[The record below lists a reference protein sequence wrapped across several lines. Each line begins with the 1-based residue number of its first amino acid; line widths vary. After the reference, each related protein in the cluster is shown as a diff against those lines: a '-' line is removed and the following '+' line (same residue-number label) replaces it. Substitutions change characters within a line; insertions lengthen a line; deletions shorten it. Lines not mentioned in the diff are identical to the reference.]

1 VKYFL
6 GLDNGGT
13 TTKAALYDLRGKE
26 IAVASV
32 ATAMLA
38 PKPGFTERDMEEMWD
53 ANCRVIRDVMEQAS
67 VSPADI
73 AGVAICGHGKGLYLW
88 GKDGKPARNGII
100 STDNRAWE
108 YPVQWKKDGTEA
120 KVFARSCQ
128 HILACQS
135 VSLLAWLRDNEPAVI
150 PNIQWVFECKDYVR
164 FRMTGEAKAEI
175 TDYSGANLVNLH
187 TCSYDDEL
195 LALFGLS
202 FIRDALPELCGS
214 TEIAGYVTEE
224 AAEDVLRRMRERRR
238 RHPPCPVSGR
248 SIETVRE

>member
-1 VKYFL
+1 MKYLL

-26 IAVASV
+26 IAVSSV

-67 VSPADI
+67 VSPQDI

-88 GKDGKPARNGII
+88 GKDGHPARNGII

-108 YPVQWKKDGTEA
+108 YPVQWRQDGTEA

-128 HILACQS
+128 HILACQP
-135 VSLLAWLRDNEPAVI
+135 VSLLAWLRDNSRTSWGTYAG
-150 PNIQWVFECKDYVR
+150 CSSAR
-164 FRMTGEAKAEI
+164 TTCA
-175 TDYSGANLVNLH
+175 SG
-187 TCSYDDEL
+187 
-195 LALFGLS
+195 
-202 FIRDALPELCGS
+202 
-214 TEIAGYVTEE
+214 
-224 AAEDVLRRMRERRR
+224 
-238 RHPPCPVSGR
+238 
-248 SIETVRE
+248 